1 MAKTSKG
8 KNDNIFKRFFQG
20 RIVSSDFFVRHW
32 VTIVLLLAFS
42 FIYIS
47 TKYTCQLRKE
57 KIILLKKELNNAK
70 TDCVKYSADFKSQIR
85 EGKMKA
91 LVDSMNLNLVQAE
104 RPPYKLS
111 GK

>member
-1 MAKTSKG
+1 MAG
-8 KNDNIFKRFFQG
+8 KDKNTHDNIFKRIFQG
-20 RIVSSDFFVRHW
+20 RIVSSDFFLKHW
-32 VTIVLLLAFS
+32 VTIVLLLAIT

-57 KIILLKKELNNAK
+57 QIITLKRDLNNAK

-85 EGKMKA
+85 EARMIE
-91 LVDSMNLNLVQAE
+91 LVNEMNLNLTTAE
-104 RPPYKLS
+104 QPPYRLT

>member
-1 MAKTSKG
+1 M
-8 KNDNIFKRFFQG
+8 IFQG
-20 RIVSSDFFVRHW
+20 KVVSADLFLKHW
-32 VTIVLLLAFS
+32 VYVSLILCMA

-57 KIILLKKELNNAK
+57 KIILLKKDLNNAK

-85 EGKMKA
+85 EARMKS
-91 LVDSMNLNLVQAE
+91 LVDSMNLKLTTPEQ
-104 RPPYKLS
+104 PPYKLT

>member
-1 MAKTSKG
+1 MAKKY
-8 KNDNIFKRFFQG
+8 KKIDNIFKRLFQG
-20 RIVSSDFFVRHW
+20 RIVSSDFLLKHW
-32 VTIVLLLAFS
+32 VTIALVLVIS

-85 EGKMKA
+85 EVKMKS
-91 LVDSMNLNLVQAE
+91 LVDSMKLNLSTAE
-104 RPPYKLS
+104 QPPFKLT